1 MFKKLGIFI
10 ICITLTLASSLA
22 FGADGGYVSGDI
34 GFTLLDDATY
44 TEPGVP
50 DMELEHDPGYALAAA
65 LGYQFANA
73 RVEWEISYQEND
85 FDKASMTGVGSANAT
100 GDMSCL
106 AFLIN
111 GYYDFHNQTAFTPFI
126 SAGLG
131 IADVDLNDF
140 NILGSGVPS
149 YSADDTVFAYQMGA
163 GVGYAVNEK
172 VTIEAKYRYFATDD
186 PEFDATEGEF
196 ASHNFMFGVRYSF

>member
-10 ICITLTLASSLA
+10 VCITLTLASSMA
-22 FGADGGYVSGDI
+22 FGADGPCYVSGDI

-44 TEPGVP
+44 TCPGEPDV
-50 DMELEHDPGYALAAA
+50 ELEHDPGYALAAA

-85 FDKASMTGVGSANAT
+85 FDKASMLGVSANAG
-100 GDMSCL
+100 GDMSCR

-111 GYYDFHNQTAFTPFI
+111 GYYDFHNKTAFTPFL

-131 IADVDLNDF
+131 IADVDINDLS
-140 NILGSGVPS
+140 IAGVPGGS
-149 YSADDTVFAYQMGA
+149 YDDTVFAYQIGA
-163 GVGYAVNEK
+163 GVGYALNEQF
-172 VTIEAKYRYFATDD
+172 TIEAKYRYFATDD

-196 ASHNFMFGVRYSF
+196 ASHNIMFGVRYNFCF